1 MLVTGA
7 ASECGLLLVAL
18 VLGWLTGVTPFAHY
32 RSDLTAVAYGL
43 VATLPLLL
51 LLRWCLA
58 TGWPPIRRLVA
69 MVREYL
75 APHLAGASVGGILLL
90 SAMAGIGEE
99 GLFRGV
105 IQAGLDERWPA
116 AAAVGTAALL
126 FGAAHWLST
135 TYAVLAALVGAYL
148 GVLFAITDNLLVPIV
163 THAAYDAVALM
174 TLVRTRESR

>member
-1 MLVTGA
+1 MGV
-7 ASECGLLLVAL
+7 ASECALLLAAL
-18 VLGWLTGVTPFAHY
+18 ALGWLTGVPPFARY
-32 RSDLTAVAYGL
+32 RSDLAGVAYGL
-43 VATLPLLL
+43 AATLPLMLM
-51 LLRWCLA
+51 LRWCLA
-58 TGWPPIRRLVA
+58 TGWPPVRDLVR

-75 APHLAGASVGGILLL
+75 APHLTGASTGGLLLL
-90 SAMAGIGEE
+90 SAMAGIAEE

-148 GVLFAITDNLLVPIV
+148 GLLFAITDNILVPIV

-174 TLVRTRESR
+174 TLVRSRESP